1 MSKKTADELLK
12 ELKSEAASI
21 KTAMKKATDNKAVA
35 TAVEAV
41 ADEITE
47 EIIEDS
53 STMVKKIKSLLP
65 DRQTAFRIIKI
76 IVYWE
81 AAKLLLGVIL

>member
-1 MSKKTADELLK
+1 MSKKSPSELLK
-12 ELKSEAASI
+12 ELQAEASSI
-21 KTAMKKATDNKAVA
+21 KTAMKNAADGKVVA
-35 TAVEAV
+35 AVESV
-41 ADEITE
+41 AEEITE

-53 STMVKKIKSLLP
+53 SSMMKKIKSLLP
-65 DRQTAFRIIKI
+65 DRQTAFHMIKI

>member
-1 MSKKTADELLK
+1 MSKKTADELLN
-12 ELKSEAASI
+12 ELKAEAASI
-21 KTAMKKATDNKAVA
+21 KTAMKKAGDGRVVA
-35 TAVEAV
+35 AVEAV

-53 STMVKKIKSLLP
+53 SSMMKKIKSLLP
-65 DRQTAFRIIKI
+65 DRQTAFHVIKI